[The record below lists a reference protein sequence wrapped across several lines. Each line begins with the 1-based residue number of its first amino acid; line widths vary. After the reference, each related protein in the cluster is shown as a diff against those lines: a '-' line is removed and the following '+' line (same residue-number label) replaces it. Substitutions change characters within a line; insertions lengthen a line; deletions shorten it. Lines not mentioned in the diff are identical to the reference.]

1 MSFLCKSDSKV
12 IANLLYFK
20 NCYDIMTI
28 EGICDFMENKKAL
41 KEKITNVR
49 AKVLAAIAMFGCGMV
64 LSGYVVSGYVFD
76 QGLEV
81 VKLFKNTNNKIVD
94 NNTIVRGVEY
104 DRLKDFVETASIYN
118 PSFNSLITELSRETF
133 GLTERQRVTLAY
145 QAVIGDIV
153 KVTEKTLPE
162 KYEDERDYFIGEG
175 EKGVYELDFTD
186 FNDKYAYFF
195 GRSISYD
202 RLAQFAYG
210 GAEAVGCP
218 VIYKVD
224 KELGKIYFSNYCAN
238 EAVADRYITKVYDY
252 DYDDNFYYVYEYIAK
267 YGDVDGYYRASNYEE
282 VEVDEF
288 DGNERK
294 FDTLI
299 WKFDKD
305 YNFVSTTYK
314 G

>member
-20 NCYDIMTI
+20 NSYDIMTI

-118 PSFNSLITELSRETF
+118 PSYNSLITELSRETF

-153 KVTEKTLPE
+153 KVTERTLPE

>member
-1 MSFLCKSDSKV
+1 MSFLCKTDSKV

-20 NCYDIMTI
+20 NSYDIMTI

-118 PSFNSLITELSRETF
+118 PSYNSLITELSRETF

-153 KVTEKTLPE
+153 KVTERTLPE

>member
-20 NCYDIMTI
+20 NSYDIMTI

-118 PSFNSLITELSRETF
+118 PSYNSLITELSRETF